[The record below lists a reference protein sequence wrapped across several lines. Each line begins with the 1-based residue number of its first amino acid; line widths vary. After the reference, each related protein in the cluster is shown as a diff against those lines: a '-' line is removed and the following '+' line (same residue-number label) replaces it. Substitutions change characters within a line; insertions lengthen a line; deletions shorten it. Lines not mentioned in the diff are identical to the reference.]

1 MSNLYHDC
9 EKLARPMYRISS
21 TSKWD
26 DGRTF
31 NSLGEAKAYADRRA
45 LSGET
50 CDVIALVDRDT
61 YRVIYTPMTAPGGI
75 AHYATYQKADAPD
88 PGMH

>member
-9 EKLARPMYRISS
+9 VKLARPMYRVIS

-31 NSLGEAKAYADRRA
+31 DSLGEVKAYVDRA
-45 LSGET
+45 AKSGST
-50 CDVIALVDRDT
+50 CDVVALVDRDT
-61 YRVIYTPMTAPGGI
+61 YRVIYTPSNAPGGR
-75 AHYATYQKADAPD
+75 ANYGSYRKGHTFT
-88 PGMH
+88 G